1 MIHEGSHER
10 LSIDLHAV
18 RKPQNRL
25 PITQAKQRDENT
37 TKKRYT
43 ETAINFHFLSASYAG
58 DSLPIV
64 RLIMISR
71 HRL

>member
-37 TKKRYT
+37 TKKDTLRQQ
-43 ETAINFHFLSASYAG
+43 
-58 DSLPIV
+58 
-64 RLIMISR
+64 
-71 HRL
+71 